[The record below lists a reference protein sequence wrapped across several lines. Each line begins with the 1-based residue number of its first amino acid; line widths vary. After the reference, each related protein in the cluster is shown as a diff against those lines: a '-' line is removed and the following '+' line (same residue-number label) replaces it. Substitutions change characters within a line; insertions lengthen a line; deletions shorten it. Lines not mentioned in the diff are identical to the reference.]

1 MQDSLYFKNY
11 IILGWLSPC
20 LVCFFK
26 LQNGPQFHLENNSN
40 AGRHSSLHIF
50 RLQDSS
56 LHTAKI
62 MFCGTRELHKHHG
75 IYAIHPFIGEKEK
88 FQIGIRTARDWS
100 LKCYDIISPT
110 ARLHLK
116 IFHTIDA
123 KISPH
128 FFLSYLLRCISFYSC
143 NISMKNWSVPIVL
156 SSSDSLCWHLH
167 LPPLLSEPT
176 VPDRWHNWNC
186 FCYPHRQ
193 RRYER
198 RQMQFCF
205 SSSSV
210 FLPWSIGFQYFNHSP
225 VQYLLSISCI
235 QEIYVLHHDSV
246 LWQGLFVC
254 VVVVVVAAVNSKG

>member
-1 MQDSLYFKNY
+1 MAFMQY
-11 IILGWLSPC
+11 ILL
-20 LVCFFK
+20 LV
-26 LQNGPQFHLENNSN
+26 
-40 AGRHSSLHIF
+40 R
-50 RLQDSS
+50 
-56 LHTAKI
+56 
-62 MFCGTRELHKHHG
+62 
-75 IYAIHPFIGEKEK
+75 KEK
-88 FQIGIRTARDWS
+88 FQGGIRTARAWS

-110 ARLHLK
+110 ARLHPK

-123 KISPH
+123 KFHPTF

-176 VPDRWHNWNC
+176 VPDRWHNWRLC

-193 RRYER
+193 RVVWR

-210 FLPWSIGFQYFNHSP
+210 FLPWSIAFST
-225 VQYLLSISCI
+225 SIIHLCNTYWVSAVYKKFMFFTMI
-235 QEIYVLHHDSV
+235 QFSDRAFLCVWWWWWWR
-246 LWQGLFVC
+246 LWD
-254 VVVVVVAAVNSKG
+254 SKG